1 MWAGVPI
8 AGGHPDGVTGHF
20 QPTPGAQHG
29 FTASLALFFRN
40 VHLPTCFPKWFSS
53 PVLKLQRIQMLAAKG
68 AYLQPGRGQAAA
80 ESCWKAGCHSAAAPG
95 AALLCSGWSKQ
106 PSTGAWSRRSLALL
120 PFGSFRLLAPLLS
133 YLLLGENS
141 FIHLMGEERS
151 GKQFL
156 CMSVML

>member
-1 MWAGVPI
+1 
-8 AGGHPDGVTGHF
+8 
-20 QPTPGAQHG
+20 
-29 FTASLALFFRN
+29 
-40 VHLPTCFPKWFSS
+40 
-53 PVLKLQRIQMLAAKG
+53 MLAAKG

-141 FIHLMGEERS
+141 FIHLMGEGRG

-156 CMSVML
+156 HMSVML